1 MKMTPLTKALIGITV
16 ISIPSVEYGGTF
28 VLRLLTGTLD
38 SINLVGLQQTFF
50 RAGHGH
56 AGVLLLLSLI
66 AQILVDQ
73 TYLRMP
79 LKLVVLLGAPAGTLL
94 VSGGFFFSVLNETG
108 MPNGLISL
116 IYIGAVVMGVALVT
130 LAVGLFLAARKDA
143 ASAAS

>member
-28 VLRLLTGTLD
+28 VLRLITGTLD

-56 AGVLLLLSLI
+56 AGVLLLLTLI

-73 TYLRMP
+73 TYLKTP
-79 LKLVVLLGAPAGTLL
+79 VKLVVLLGAPAGTLL

-116 IYIGAVVMGVALVT
+116 IYIGAVVMGIALVT
-130 LAVGLFLAARKDA
+130 LAVGLFLAARREA
-143 ASAAS
+143 AATS